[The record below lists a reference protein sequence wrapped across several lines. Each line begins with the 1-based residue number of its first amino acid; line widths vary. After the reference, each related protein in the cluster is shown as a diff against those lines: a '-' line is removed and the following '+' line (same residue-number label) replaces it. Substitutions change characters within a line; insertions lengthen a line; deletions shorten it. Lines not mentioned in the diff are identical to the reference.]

1 MRSVPGMNRRN
12 HADSLEKAIHS
23 EKIAALVARAQ
34 NGDQEAFRA
43 LYDEYVGQIYALSLR
58 FTADPVKAEERTQ
71 SAFIRAWEKLDSY
84 RGEGGFIQWLK
95 KLTSNLILQEQ
106 RSDKRRSARI
116 FATEDPT
123 IYERPSEGRPD
134 DRIDLERAIALLPE
148 GARTVLVLHDI
159 EGYRHEEIGN
169 LVGIATGTSKAQLH
183 RARKL
188 LREMLER

>member
-1 MRSVPGMNRRN
+1 M
-12 HADSLEKAIHS
+12 A
-23 EKIAALVARAQ
+23 
-34 NGDQEAFRA
+34 
-43 LYDEYVGQIYALSLR
+43 
-58 FTADPVKAEERTQ
+58 
-71 SAFIRAWEKLDSY
+71 
-84 RGEGGFIQWLK
+84 
-95 KLTSNLILQEQ
+95 
-106 RSDKRRSARI
+106 
-116 FATEDPT
+116 T

>member
-1 MRSVPGMNRRN
+1 MNRRN

-84 RGEGGFIQWLK
+84 RGEGGFIQWPQFM
-95 KLTSNLILQEQ
+95 NGP
-106 RSDKRRSARI
+106 RRVVRM
-116 FATEDPT
+116 
-123 IYERPSEGRPD
+123 
-134 DRIDLERAIALLPE
+134 
-148 GARTVLVLHDI
+148 
-159 EGYRHEEIGN
+159 
-169 LVGIATGTSKAQLH
+169 TG
-183 RARKL
+183 
-188 LREMLER
+188 